1 MKPVDWNDLDA
12 VWNDPVAVDALILG
26 EIDGPR
32 DEFEYWIL
40 THPEEWDE
48 LLDKA
53 PRISSPPSA
62 AEIERNVIERFRDGD
77 LRPMAKLVR
86 AREHL
91 SAEVRNLVADY
102 LDGKLKR
109 PRGRPPKKIKERE
122 TALTVAAGEFPAI
135 KYWLGVHFPN
145 RRRGEIHDR
154 AVEMAARRWNVAEG
168 SLRNLLNR
176 SKDDR
181 RRLPAQ

>member
-12 VWNDPVAVDALILG
+12 VWNDPVAVDARIWG
-26 EIDGPR
+26 EIYGPR
-32 DEFEYWIL
+32 DEFECWLL
-40 THPEEWDE
+40 THPWEWDE
-48 LLDKA
+48 LVAKL
-53 PRISSPPSA
+53 PLISRPPSA

-77 LRPMAKLVR
+77 LKPMAKLVR

-91 SAEVRNLVADY
+91 SAEVRNLVADH

-109 PRGRPPKKIKERE
+109 PRGRPPKKIKDRE
-122 TALTVAAGEFPAI
+122 SPLTEAARDFPAL
-135 KYWLGVHFPN
+135 KYWLGIHFPN

-154 AVEMAARRWNVAEG
+154 AVEMAARQWDVAED

-176 SKDDR
+176 SKGDR